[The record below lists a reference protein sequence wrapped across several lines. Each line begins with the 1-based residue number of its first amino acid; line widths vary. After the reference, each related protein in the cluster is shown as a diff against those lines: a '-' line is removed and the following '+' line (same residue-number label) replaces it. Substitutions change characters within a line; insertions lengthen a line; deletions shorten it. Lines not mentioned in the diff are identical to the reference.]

1 MALMK
6 CTQCDREHDREGRDL
21 CFPCHCKGI
30 KFGFSG
36 PVRAG
41 KADWN
46 TTAKDY
52 KLEHFGTADDKAL
65 AAKGVVPAADYGW

>member
-1 MALMK
+1 
-6 CTQCDREHDREGRDL
+6 
-21 CFPCHCKGI
+21 
-30 KFGFSG
+30 
-36 PVRAG
+36 VRAG

-65 AAKGVVPAADYGW
+65 AAKGIVPAADYGW